1 MTKAIIDFS
10 GYSGP
15 DLLPASQTIHDE
27 ITTNAATFATPPLTM
42 AAFQLLIDAFQTAL
56 NKKASKATADIIA
69 FNVARNDLE
78 TALGNL
84 GNYVNIIADGDPS
97 IVVKSGFP
105 SYETAPRSADTAPPA
120 APQNLVVR
128 QGDLSGTLVVRY
140 QPDRQHSINDVQINT
155 GDPNKESDWKPAGM
169 FSGGKANLA
178 GFTPGTVIWVRV
190 RTVGLKGVMGAWSDP
205 AKIMVV

>member
-10 GYSGP
+10 GYTGP
-15 DLLPASQTIHDE
+15 GLLPAAQTIHDD

-78 TALGNL
+78 TALFKL
-84 GNYVNIIADGDPS
+84 GNYVNTVADGDPS

-105 SYETAPRSADTAPPA
+105 SYETAPRSADTTPPA

-140 QPDRQHSINDVQINT
+140 RPDRQRSINDVQTNT

-178 GFTPGTVIWVRV
+178 GFTPGTVVWVRV
-190 RTVGLKGVMGAWSDP
+190 RTVGLNGVMGAWSDP

>member
-15 DLLPASQTIHDE
+15 DLFPASQTIHDE
-27 ITTNAATFATPPLTM
+27 MTTNAATFATPPLTM
-42 AAFQLLIDAFQTAL
+42 AAFQLLIDAFQSAL

-84 GNYVNIIADGDPS
+84 GNYVNIKADGDPS

-105 SYETAPRSADTAPPA
+105 SYETARPIDTAPPA
-120 APQNLVVR
+120 APENLVVR
-128 QGDLSGTLVVRY
+128 QGDLSGTLIVRY
-140 QPDRQHSINDVQINT
+140 RPDRQHSINDVQTNT
-155 GDPNKESDWKPAGM
+155 GDPNTESDWKPAGM
-169 FSGGKANLA
+169 FSGGKANLS

>member
-10 GYSGP
+10 GYTGP
-15 DLLPASQTIHDE
+15 DLFPASQKIHDDM
-27 ITTNAATFATPPLTM
+27 TTNAATFGSPTPTM
-42 AAFQLLIDAFQTAL
+42 AAFQLLIGAFESAL
-56 NKKASKATADIIA
+56 NKKASKATTDIVA

-84 GNYVNIIADGDPS
+84 GNYVNIVADGDPS
-97 IVVKSGFP
+97 IVVRSGFP
-105 SYETAPRSADTAPPA
+105 SYETARTPDTTPPA

-140 QPDRQHSINDVQINT
+140 RPDRQHSINDIQTNT
-155 GDPNKESDWKPAGM
+155 GDPNTESDWKPGGM
-169 FSGGKANLA
+169 FSGGKATLS
-178 GFTPGTVIWVRV
+178 GFTPGTIIWVRV

-205 AKIMVV
+205 AKLMVV

>member
-10 GYSGP
+10 GYTGP
-15 DLLPASQTIHDE
+15 DLFPVAQKIHDDT
-27 ITTNAATFATPPLTM
+27 TTNGATFTAPPTTM
-42 AAFQLLIDAFQTAL
+42 PALQTLIDIFEDKLQ
-56 NKKASKATADIIA
+56 KKASKAEADLIA

-84 GNYVNIIADGDPS
+84 GNYVNIVADGDPA

-105 SYETAPRSADTAPPA
+105 SYETTHVPDTNPPA

-128 QGDLSGTLVVRY
+128 QGDLSGTIVARY
-140 QPDRQHSINDVQINT
+140 RPDRQRSINEVQINT
-155 GDPNKESDWKPAGM
+155 GDANKESDWKPAGM
-169 FSGGKANLA
+169 FSGGKANLS